1 MSAPTPDPAAVRA
14 AITAL
19 RRGRMVL
26 LVSQIDGGYRGDL
39 VLAAERATAQSVNL
53 LTGIGRGPVQVAMRS
68 AELDRLEIPPADPS
82 AADRVRDRF
91 RVPVGPVGSAAAG
104 VYASQRA
111 KTIRALADP
120 SSTARE
126 FSRLGHVFPLGCA
139 GRGVLDAPVPPEAA
153 MDLAEQA
160 GMSAAGVLCEVCGA
174 DGEAAR
180 LSELLELGAVH
191 GLPVVSIE
199 DLIAYR
205 RRELCRV
212 ERRGVARIPL
222 PVGEFRAVGFIDG
235 LGRDHIAFV
244 HGQPRADRVPLVRV
258 HVECLFGDTLGSLF
272 CDCGTRF
279 ERALEV
285 IARAGHG
292 VLVYVRSRDAV
303 LRGLPGPL
311 SSKRSCA
318 ARHSVDPADLMSAF
332 EILDELGMHE
342 IRLLTAADEDRFI
355 PEQVR
360 ILDRIEL
367 TGDPRD
373 EVLGAMPPRPGPAGI
388 SDSMGRVS

>member
-1 MSAPTPDPAAVRA
+1 MTPRTPDPAAVRA

-26 LVSQIDGGYRGDL
+26 LVSEIDGGYRGDL
-39 VLAAERATAQSVNL
+39 VLAAERATAQTVNL
-53 LTGIGRGPVQVAMRS
+53 LTGIGRGLVQVAMRS
-68 AELDRLEIPPADPS
+68 AELDRLEIPPADP
-82 AADRVRDRF
+82 AMTGPGRARF
-91 RVPVGPVGSAAAG
+91 RVPVGAAATG
-104 VYASQRA
+104 AHASQRA

-120 SSTARE
+120 SSTPSS
-126 FSRLGHVFPLGCA
+126 FGRLGHVFPLGCA
-139 GRGVLDAPVPPEAA
+139 ERGVLDAPAPPEAA

-160 GMSAAGVLCEVCGA
+160 GMSPAGVLCEVCGA

-180 LSELLELGAVH
+180 LSELLELGGAH

-222 PVGEFRAVGFIDG
+222 PVAEFRAVGFIDG

-272 CDCGTRF
+272 CDCGARF
-279 ERALEV
+279 DRALEL

-303 LRGLPGPL
+303 LRGLPT
-311 SSKRSCA
+311 SSSGESRTA
-318 ARHSVDPADLMSAF
+318 ATHPVDPADLLSAF
-332 EILDELGMHE
+332 EILDELGLHE
-342 IRLLTAADEDRFI
+342 VRLLTASGENHFI
-355 PEQVR
+355 PDQVR
-360 ILDRIEL
+360 ILDRVAM
-367 TGDPRD
+367 GDDVSETSFRAP
-373 EVLGAMPPRPGPAGI
+373 I
-388 SDSMGRVS
+388 WSDAASAEDPMGKVS

>member
-1 MSAPTPDPAAVRA
+1 MSVRAPDPAAVRA

-26 LVSQIDGGYRGDL
+26 LVSEIDGGYRGDL
-39 VLAAERATAQSVNL
+39 VLAAERATAESVNQL
-53 LTGIGRGPVQVAMRS
+53 GALGRGLVQVAVRS
-68 AELDRLEIPPADPS
+68 AQLDRLEIPPADPS
-82 AADRVRDRF
+82 MTGPSRERF
-91 RVPVGPVGSAAAG
+91 RVPVGPVGAAATG
-104 VYASQRA
+104 VHASQRA

-120 SSTARE
+120 SSTPGD

-139 GRGVLDAPVPPEAA
+139 EQGVLAAPAPPEAA

-160 GMSAAGVLCEVCGA
+160 GMSPAGVLCEVSGA

-180 LSELLELGAVH
+180 LSELLELGGAH

-205 RRELCRV
+205 RGELCRV

-272 CDCGTRF
+272 CDCGARF
-279 ERALEV
+279 ERALEL

-303 LRGLPGPL
+303 LRGLPF
-311 SSKRSCA
+311 SESYSA
-318 ARHSVDPADLMSAF
+318 ATHPVDPGDLLSAF
-332 EILDELGMHE
+332 EILDELGIHE
-342 IRLLTAADEDRFI
+342 IRLLAVADEDPFI
-355 PEQVR
+355 PDQVR
-360 ILDRIEL
+360 ILERISL
-367 TGDPRD
+367 AADAPANATQIWPDTTTIADP
-373 EVLGAMPPRPGPAGI
+373 I
-388 SDSMGRVS
+388 GRVS

>member
-1 MSAPTPDPAAVRA
+1 MRA

-26 LVSQIDGGYRGDL
+26 LVSEIDGGYRGDL
-39 VLAAERATAQSVNL
+39 VLAAERATAESVNL
-53 LTGIGRGPVQVAMRS
+53 LGGIGRGLVHVAMRS
-68 AELDRLEIPPADPS
+68 AALDRLEIPPADPS
-82 AADRVRDRF
+82 MTGPGRARF
-91 RVPVGPVGSAAAG
+91 RVPVGSVAAG
-104 VYASQRA
+104 AHASQRA

-120 SSTARE
+120 ASMPGD
-126 FSRLGHVFPLGCA
+126 FGRLGHVFPLGCA
-139 GRGVLDAPVPPEAA
+139 ELGVLEAPAPPEAA

-174 DGEAAR
+174 DGEAAQ
-180 LSELLELGAVH
+180 LPELLELGAAH
-191 GLPVVSIE
+191 GFPVVSIE

-272 CDCGTRF
+272 CDCGARF
-279 ERALEV
+279 ERALEL
-285 IARAGHG
+285 IAHAGHG

-303 LRGLPGPL
+303 LRGLPTGENHT
-311 SSKRSCA
+311 A
-318 ARHSVDPADLMSAF
+318 TTHQVDPSDLLSAF
-332 EILDELGMHE
+332 EILDELGLHE
-342 IRLLTAADEDRFI
+342 IRLLTAPDED
-355 PEQVR
+355 PYLPDQVR
-360 ILDRIEL
+360 ILDRIAL
-367 TGDPRD
+367 TADAH
-373 EVLGAMPPRPGPAGI
+373 EI
-388 SDSMGRVS
+388 SDRPSFRADAASTQGPIGKVS

>member
-1 MSAPTPDPAAVRA
+1 MRPRTPDPAAVRA

-26 LVSQIDGGYRGDL
+26 LVSEIDGGYRGDL
-39 VLAAERATAQSVNL
+39 VLAAERATAQSVDL
-53 LTGIGRGPVQVAMRS
+53 LTGIGRGLVQVAMRS
-68 AELDRLEIPPADPS
+68 SELDRLEIPPADP
-82 AADRVRDRF
+82 AMTGPGRARF
-91 RVPVGPVGSAAAG
+91 RVPVGAAATG
-104 VYASQRA
+104 AHASQRA

-120 SSTARE
+120 SSTPGS
-126 FSRLGHVFPLGCA
+126 FGRLGHVFPLGCA
-139 GRGVLDAPVPPEAA
+139 ERGVLDAPAPPEAA

-160 GMSAAGVLCEVCGA
+160 GMSPAGVLCEVCGA

-180 LSELLELGAVH
+180 LSELLELGSVH

-258 HVECLFGDTLGSLF
+258 HMECLFGDTLGSLF
-272 CDCGTRF
+272 CDCGAKVD
-279 ERALEV
+279 RALEL

-303 LRGLPGPL
+303 LRGLPSLL
-311 SSKRSCA
+311 SEDDTHTA
-318 ARHSVDPADLMSAF
+318 AAHPVDPGDLLSAF

-342 IRLLTAADEDRFI
+342 IRLLTAADEDDFT
-355 PEQVR
+355 PDQVR
-360 ILDRIEL
+360 ILDRIAL
-367 TGDPRD
+367 PDDLP
-373 EVLGAMPPRPGPAGI
+373 GAGRVRLPVRPGASHAAGP
-388 SDSMGRVS
+388 MGRVS

>member
-1 MSAPTPDPAAVRA
+1 MRA

-26 LVSQIDGGYRGDL
+26 LVSEIDGGYRGDL
-39 VLAAERATAQSVNL
+39 VLAAERATAESVNL
-53 LTGIGRGPVQVAMRS
+53 LSGIGRGLVHVAMRS
-68 AELDRLEIPPADPS
+68 AELDRLEIPPADPC
-82 AADRVRDRF
+82 ATDRVRNRF

-139 GRGVLDAPVPPEAA
+139 EQGVLDAPAPPEAA
-153 MDLAEQA
+153 MDLAGQA
-160 GMSAAGVLCEVCGA
+160 GMSPAGVLCEVCGA

-180 LSELLELGAVH
+180 LTELLELGAAH

-199 DLIAYR
+199 DLVDYR
-205 RRELCRV
+205 WRALCRV

-222 PVGEFRAVGFIDG
+222 PVGEFRAVGYSDG

-244 HGQPRADRVPLVRV
+244 HGRPRTDHVPLVRV

-272 CDCGTRF
+272 CDCGARF
-279 ERALEV
+279 ERALEL

-292 VLVYVRSRDAV
+292 VLVYVHSHDAV
-303 LRGLPGPL
+303 LRGLPASYAGE
-311 SSKRSCA
+311 SRTA
-318 ARHSVDPADLMSAF
+318 ATHPVDRADLLSAF
-332 EILDELGMHE
+332 EILDDLGLHE
-342 IRLLTAADEDRFI
+342 IRLLTAPDEDHFI
-355 PEQVR
+355 PDQVR
-360 ILDRIEL
+360 ILDRIAL
-367 TGDPRD
+367 TEDVGEVCARPMFRPDAAAVADP
-373 EVLGAMPPRPGPAGI
+373 
-388 SDSMGRVS
+388 MGKVS